1 MRRLPLLL
9 TLSLLAGAAA
19 AGDAPLIAGVPVP
32 DPQFLRDFA
41 ETNAFRLG
49 HPTAIKLSPDGQ
61 RAYFLRSG
69 ARDPVQRLYETDLAS
84 GETRELITP
93 AQVLGG
99 AEEQLSVAEKAR
111 RERLRLS
118 AKGFTSFQ
126 LSPDGKSLVLPLSGK
141 VYALDRASG
150 KVRALYEGD
159 AAVETPTLSGDGQRL
174 AYVKDYDLYVRELS
188 SGTERRLT
196 RGGSETLTHGMAE
209 FVAQEEMGRLQG
221 FWWSPDGR
229 TLAYEEADHRG
240 MERFAIA
247 DPAKPE
253 KAPQSFYYPRP
264 GKANAKVRLGLVPAN
279 GGKTSW
285 VRWDAERYPYLLRV
299 EWPKTAP
306 VQAPLTLIVQ
316 SRDQREQ
323 AILAVTPG
331 GATKTL
337 LVQKDVAW
345 LDPDFSF
352 VRWLPDGSGFLTAIE
367 ASGRA
372 ELERYDARGGN
383 RQVLIAGTH
392 GFLELA
398 GVTDDGRIYALA
410 APKPEEVQL
419 LRLTPGAQGY
429 GAPELLRGGPG
440 EREVSIARES
450 GDYVLREW
458 TLDETAAVYGAD
470 GQQRA
475 SLPSVGEAPRTW
487 PGLSFVTV
495 EAEGQ
500 SFHAAVLRPRDFDPK
515 KQYPVIDSV
524 YGGPTVSKV
533 TAKALD
539 YLREQWLAD
548 HGAIVVRIDN
558 RGTPRRDRAWARAF
572 KDAEGR
578 NGDGLSVILHD
589 QALALRELAKTIP
602 QMDIDRVG
610 IYGWSYGGTSSAAAV
625 LRMPEL
631 FKVGVAGAPV
641 TDWLDYDT
649 HYTERYLDLP
659 AVNPQGYAKSSLLD
673 DAPNL
678 QRPLLLIHGT
688 GDDNVYFS
696 HSLKLADALFKAGK
710 PFEFLPLINFTHMVA
725 DPRVQERLYGRIA
738 GFLFQHLG
746 TPQPLKP

>member
-1 MRRLPLLL
+1 MRSLPLLL
-9 TLSLLAGAAA
+9 TLTLLSAAPFAGA
-19 AGDAPLIAGVPVP
+19 APLIAGVPVP

-41 ETNAFRLG
+41 QTNAFRLG

-61 RAYFLRSG
+61 RAYFLRAG

-126 LSPDGKSLVLPLSGK
+126 LSPDGQSLVLPLSGK

-150 KVRALYEGD
+150 RVRALYEGE

-174 AYVKDYDLYVRELS
+174 AYVRDYDLYVRELA
-188 SGTERRLT
+188 SGNERRLT

-209 FVAQEEMGRLQG
+209 FVAQEEMGRQQG

-229 TLAYEEADHRG
+229 TLAYEQADHRG

-247 DPAKPE
+247 DPAQPE
-253 KAPQSFYYPRP
+253 KPPQSFYYPRP
-264 GKANAKVRLGLVPAN
+264 GKANAQVRLGLVPAA
-279 GGKTSW
+279 GGKTTW

-331 GATKTL
+331 GATRTL
-337 LVQKDVAW
+337 LVQKDAAW

-352 VRWLPDGSGFLTAIE
+352 VRWLPDGSGFLTASE

-372 ELERYDARGGN
+372 ELELYDAQGQQR
-383 RQVLIAGTH
+383 RVLIAGEH

-410 APKPEEVQL
+410 APQPDEVQL
-419 LRLTPGAQGY
+419 LRLTPGASGY
-429 GAPELLRGGPG
+429 GLPELLRGGPG
-440 EREVSIARES
+440 EREVSIARQS

-458 TLDETAAVYGAD
+458 TVDETAAIYGAD
-470 GQQRA
+470 GQPRA
-475 SLPSVGEAPRTW
+475 SLPSVAEAPRSL
-487 PGLSFVTV
+487 PRLSFVTV

-500 SFHAAVLRPRDFDPK
+500 VFRAAVLRPRNFDPTQ
-515 KQYPVIDSV
+515 QYPVIDSV
-524 YGGPTVSKV
+524 YGGPTVNKV

-548 HGAIVVRIDN
+548 HGAIVIRIDN

-572 KDAEGR
+572 KDAEGQ
-578 NGDGLSVILHD
+578 NGDGLSVILQD
-589 QALALRELAKTIP
+589 QALVLRELAKTIP
-602 QMDIDRVG
+602 QMDIARVG

-631 FKVGVAGAPV
+631 FKVAVAGAPV

-659 AVNPQGYAKSSLLD
+659 AVNPQGYASSSLLA
-673 DAPNL
+673 DAPTL

-696 HSLKLADALFKAGK
+696 HSLKLANALFKAGK
-710 PFEFLPLINFTHMVA
+710 PFEFLPLVNFTHMVA
-725 DPRVQERLYGRIA
+725 DPLVQERLYGRIA
-738 GFLFQHLG
+738 EFLFAHLG
-746 TPQPLKP
+746 APRALQP

>member
-1 MRRLPLLL
+1 MRL
-9 TLSLLAGAAA
+9 LSLLIALPMLMIPAAQ

-41 ETNAFRLG
+41 ETNAYRLG
-49 HPTAIKLSPDGQ
+49 HPTSIKLSPDGQ

-69 ARDPVQRLYETDLAS
+69 ARDPVQRLYETEIAS
-84 GETRELITP
+84 GLTRELITP
-93 AQVLGG
+93 AQLLGG

-126 LSPDGKSLVLPLSGK
+126 LSPDGESLVLPLSGK

-150 KVRALYEGD
+150 RVRALYEGE
-159 AAVETPTLSGDGQRL
+159 APVETPTLSEDGQRL
-174 AYVKDYDLYVRELS
+174 AYVKDHDLYVRELAK
-188 SGTERRLT
+188 GIERRLT
-196 RGGSETLTHGMAE
+196 QGGSETLTHGMAE

-229 TLAYEEADHRG
+229 MLAYEEADHSG

-247 DPAKPE
+247 DPAQPE
-253 KAPQSFYYPRP
+253 KPPQSFYYPRP
-264 GKANAKVRLGLVPAN
+264 GKANAKVRLGLVPVT
-279 GGKTSW
+279 GGRTTW

-299 EWPKTAP
+299 EWRKTAP
-306 VQAPLTLIVQ
+306 VQVPLTLIVQ

-323 AILAVTPG
+323 AILTVTPG

-337 LVQKDVAW
+337 LVQQDAAW

-352 VRWLPDGSGFLTAIE
+352 LRWLPDGSGFLTASE

-372 ELERYDARGGN
+372 ELELYDPQGGQ
-383 RQVLIAGTH
+383 RRVLIPGEQ

-398 GVTDDGRIYALA
+398 GLTDDGRIYALA
-410 APKPEEVQL
+410 APRPDAVQL
-419 LRLTPGAQGY
+419 LRLTPAGPGY
-429 GAPELLRGGPG
+429 GGPELLRAGAG
-440 EREVSIARES
+440 ERELSLARRS
-450 GDYVLREW
+450 GAYALREW
-458 TLDETAAVYGAD
+458 TQDETATVYGAD
-470 GQQRA
+470 GQPQA
-475 SLPSVGEAPRTW
+475 KLPSVGESPRTR
-487 PGLSFVTV
+487 PGLSFATV
-495 EAEGQ
+495 EAEGRR
-500 SFHAAVLRPRDFDPK
+500 FHAAVLRPRDFDPK

-572 KDAEGR
+572 KDTEGR

-589 QALALRELAKTIP
+589 QALVLRELAKQIP
-602 QMDIDRVG
+602 QMDLARVG

-625 LRMPEL
+625 LRLPEL

-659 AVNPQGYAKSSLLD
+659 AVNPQGYAKSSLLA

-710 PFEFLPLINFTHMVA
+710 PFEFMPLINFTHMVA
-725 DPRVQERLYGRIA
+725 DPLVQERLYGRIA
-738 GFLFQHLG
+738 DFLFQHLG
-746 TPQPLKP
+746 APVALP